1 MIPVTYGWKIDCS
14 DQQEE
19 KMREL
24 TPEVIKNLTNE
35 QVELLVELGD
45 MAKKEWELTEKIE
58 DLRKPAQKV
67 GLDSGERET
76 KAIYEDDEFDEL
88 LSLRSI
94 REREM
99 IRDKIA
105 GLMESISEAGL
116 EDLGLILRQAS
127 NYGIERERK
136 E

>member
-1 MIPVTYGWKIDCS
+1 MK
-14 DQQEE
+14 Q
-19 KMREL
+19 L
-24 TPEVIKNLTNE
+24 TPEVIKNLTEE

-45 MAKKEWELTEKIE
+45 LARTEWELTEKIE
-58 DLRKPAQKV
+58 DLRKRAQKV
-67 GLDSGERET
+67 GLDSGERKT
-76 KAIYEDDEFDEL
+76 RAIYEDNEFDEL

-94 REREM
+94 REREI

-127 NYGIERERK
+127 NYGIDPKRK